1 MELFFSEKTGAGKCL
16 LGPEESNHCVRVLR
30 HREGDVINVI
40 DGKGTLYE
48 CRIENASPKETE
60 ALIINSFPD
69 WGGHPYRLV
78 AACCPTKNNDRFEWF
93 VEKAV
98 EFGVDAIVPLIGDRS
113 ERKVYKTDRASRIAL
128 SAVKQSLKATVPEIM
143 EPVSV
148 KDFLNRPRSEGSL
161 GLIACCFETENQPR
175 RSIKEVLGSYE
186 GREITVLT
194 GPEGDFSP
202 EEVELAVRKGFI
214 PVSLGDSRLR
224 TETAAVASVAAVYFR
239 YLEG

>member
-1 MELFFSEKTGAGKCL
+1 MELFFSEEAAAGKCI
-16 LGPEESNHCVRVLR
+16 LGPEESSHCIRVLR

-40 DGKGTLYE
+40 DGKGALYE
-48 CRIENASPKETE
+48 CRIETASPKGTE
-60 ALIINSFPD
+60 ALIINSIQG

-98 EFGVDAIVPLIGDRS
+98 EFGVDAIVPLVGERS
-113 ERKVYKTDRASRIAL
+113 ERKVYKTERASRIAL
-128 SAVKQSLKATVPEIM
+128 SAAKQSLKATVPEIA

-161 GLIACCFETENQPR
+161 ALIACCFESESLPR
-175 RSIKEVLGSYE
+175 RSIKEVLDSYG

-202 EEVELAVRKGFI
+202 EEVELAIARGYI

>member
-1 MELFFSEKTGAGKCL
+1 MELFYSDEVTAGKCI

-30 HREGDVINVI
+30 HREGDTINVI

-48 CRIENASPKETE
+48 CRIEAASPKGTE
-60 ALIINSFPD
+60 ALIINSIHG

-98 EFGVDAIVPLIGDRS
+98 EFGVDMIVPLIGDRS
-113 ERKVYKTDRASRIAL
+113 ERKVYKTERAQRIAL
-128 SAVKQSLKATVPEIM
+128 SAAKQSLKAAVPDIAG
-143 EPVSV
+143 PVSV
-148 KDFLNRPRSEGSL
+148 KEFLNGPRSEGSL
-161 GLIACCFETENQPR
+161 ALIACCFESESLPR
-175 RSIKEVLGSYE
+175 RSIKEVLGACDGS
-186 GREITVLT
+186 EIIVLT

-202 EEVELAVRKGFI
+202 EEVELAISRGFI
-214 PVSLGDSRLR
+214 PVSLGDSRFR

-239 YLEG
+239 FMEG